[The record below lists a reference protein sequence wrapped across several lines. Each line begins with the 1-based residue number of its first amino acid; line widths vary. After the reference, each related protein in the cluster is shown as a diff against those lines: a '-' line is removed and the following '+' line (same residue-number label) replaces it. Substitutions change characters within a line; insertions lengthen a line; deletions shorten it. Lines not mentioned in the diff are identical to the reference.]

1 MNEYNKTGT
10 NKENK
15 QVVTRGDGG
24 GAKKVKGIKIH
35 KLLGIN

>member
-1 MNEYNKTGT
+1 MNITKQGQT

-24 GAKKVKGIKIH
+24 GAKKVKGIKRH